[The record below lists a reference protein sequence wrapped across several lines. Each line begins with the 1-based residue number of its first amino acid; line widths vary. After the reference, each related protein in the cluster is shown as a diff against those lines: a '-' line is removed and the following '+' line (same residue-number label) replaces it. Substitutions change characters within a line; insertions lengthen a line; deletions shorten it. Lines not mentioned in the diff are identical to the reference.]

1 MKKNHKQA
9 FLDRWK
15 ETTDIPMQTVGPLT
29 PYYKEVTK
37 RLKVM
42 PIPVLIAV
50 SIIIVGS
57 LIYLFDSSITKLVSL
72 LQRGF

>member
-1 MKKNHKQA
+1 MKNNKQA

>member
-1 MKKNHKQA
+1 MKKNNKQA
-9 FLDRWK
+9 FLNRWK
-15 ETTDIPMQTVGPLT
+15 ETTDIPVQTVGPFT

-42 PIPVLIAV
+42 PIPALIAISV
-50 SIIIVGS
+50 IIVGV
-57 LIYLFDSSITKLVSL
+57 LVYLFGSSITKLVSL